1 MQFAW
6 KMAYTQMRK
15 IHEMQTP
22 KTKLM
27 QIEKAIFIL
36 QHSLKLYKGDDF
48 EVNADVLIAI
58 LPYLFV
64 KANIPRML
72 AHYNFTSAFHYSTD
86 SGDKLNNIKTNFE
99 LCIMRINQLYEKR
112 NK

>member
-1 MQFAW
+1 
-6 KMAYTQMRK
+6 MAYTQMRK

>member
-1 MQFAW
+1 
-6 KMAYTQMRK
+6 
-15 IHEMQTP
+15 
-22 KTKLM
+22 
-27 QIEKAIFIL
+27 L

-72 AHYNFTSAFHYSTD
+72 AHYNFISAFHYSTD
-86 SGDKLNNIKTNFE
+86 
-99 LCIMRINQLYEKR
+99 
-112 NK
+112 